1 MKYLILA
8 IIMSIKT
15 LASDELSERYYYK
28 MEYVDDNTFRFEI
41 KEKDCK
47 KLSNAD
53 FDPYILV
60 RECKEKK
67 EGYYFCKSNGKFY
80 TYVFYPRE
88 KRCIDSIKNM
98 LFLQDQIFGKNQS
111 LE

>member
-67 EGYYFCKSNGKFY
+67 EPTIERRQKPGGEPYF
-80 TYVFYPRE
+80 R
-88 KRCIDSIKNM
+88 KRNP
-98 LFLQDQIFGKNQS
+98 
-111 LE
+111 